1 MSDSDGKY
9 PSAPVPPKVKTPPS
23 SSSSSTSTS
32 HRGRSL
38 HPRSDS
44 NDISADEDENI
55 RPPFHKLRRCRT
67 RGSPPPPIA
76 SSSRIYPHIDLP
88 PKLKPVGDFRYET
101 ASGGETPEP
110 RSPSPDPLNIGNML
124 IYAFQEE
131 PQTLKQAL
139 KTADHEKWLVASKK
153 EYDNLIEM
161 GTWKLVSLPR
171 DKRPIK
177 CRWRYVIKAN
187 GRFKA
192 RLVAKG
198 FTQVHGIDYK
208 ETFSPVSRYESIWYI
223 LAHAALLDWE
233 IKAMDVKTAFLYG
246 ELKEEIYMEQPEG
259 FVVKRQEKKVCK
271 LIKSIYGL
279 KQAGQVW
286 YELMADTLR
295 RKLGFEWIHS
305 DAGVYVL
312 RQRGGN
318 QTEIILILYV
328 DDLLLMGNDLSMIN
342 KIKKK
347 LGEAYH
353 MKDLGATQSYLGIR
367 ITRDH
372 AHLCIWIDQEAYIDS
387 ALSQFCLMDA
397 NNTKTPL
404 PAGVHLTKSETPS
417 STNLRTKYQQLIGTL
432 LYAALGT
439 RPDIAFAVTQLSQFN
454 SDPTEEHL
462 RYAKYVLRRYLKGT
476 KSLQVCY
483 DRSLNAGLIGYS
495 DSDWGKNKDDCHSTS
510 GQVFT
515 LANGVISWASQRQK
529 TVALSVGESEYMEL
543 AATGRQCAWLRGFS
557 AEIGF
562 PFTQATMICVG
573 DSCQD
578 EGNQGTRPRTPLPL
592 LRLHPQGRAPAL
604 PVSWV

>member
-1 MSDSDGKY
+1 
-9 PSAPVPPKVKTPPS
+9 
-23 SSSSSTSTS
+23 
-32 HRGRSL
+32 
-38 HPRSDS
+38 
-44 NDISADEDENI
+44 
-55 RPPFHKLRRCRT
+55 
-67 RGSPPPPIA
+67 
-76 SSSRIYPHIDLP
+76 
-88 PKLKPVGDFRYET
+88 
-101 ASGGETPEP
+101 
-110 RSPSPDPLNIGNML
+110 
-124 IYAFQEE
+124 
-131 PQTLKQAL
+131 
-139 KTADHEKWLVASKK
+139 
-153 EYDNLIEM
+153 
-161 GTWKLVSLPR
+161 
-171 DKRPIK
+171 
-177 CRWRYVIKAN
+177 
-187 GRFKA
+187 
-192 RLVAKG
+192 
-198 FTQVHGIDYK
+198 
-208 ETFSPVSRYESIWYI
+208 
-223 LAHAALLDWE
+223 
-233 IKAMDVKTAFLYG
+233 MDVKTAFLYG

-259 FVVKRQEKKVCK
+259 FVVKGQEKKVCK

-295 RKLGFEWIHS
+295 RKLGFERIHS

-495 DSDWGKNKDDCHSTS
+495 DSDWGENKDDCHSTS

-515 LANGVISWASQRQK
+515 LANGVISWASQFKR
-529 TVALSVGESEYMEL
+529 
-543 AATGRQCAWLRGFS
+543 
-557 AEIGF
+557 
-562 PFTQATMICVG
+562 
-573 DSCQD
+573 
-578 EGNQGTRPRTPLPL
+578 
-592 LRLHPQGRAPAL
+592 RLHFQWENQNTW
-604 PVSWV
+604 S

>member
-1 MSDSDGKY
+1 
-9 PSAPVPPKVKTPPS
+9 
-23 SSSSSTSTS
+23 
-32 HRGRSL
+32 
-38 HPRSDS
+38 
-44 NDISADEDENI
+44 
-55 RPPFHKLRRCRT
+55 
-67 RGSPPPPIA
+67 
-76 SSSRIYPHIDLP
+76 
-88 PKLKPVGDFRYET
+88 
-101 ASGGETPEP
+101 
-110 RSPSPDPLNIGNML
+110 
-124 IYAFQEE
+124 
-131 PQTLKQAL
+131 
-139 KTADHEKWLVASKK
+139 
-153 EYDNLIEM
+153 
-161 GTWKLVSLPR
+161 
-171 DKRPIK
+171 
-177 CRWRYVIKAN
+177 
-187 GRFKA
+187 
-192 RLVAKG
+192 
-198 FTQVHGIDYK
+198 
-208 ETFSPVSRYESIWYI
+208 
-223 LAHAALLDWE
+223 
-233 IKAMDVKTAFLYG
+233 MDVKTAFLYG

-259 FVVKRQEKKVCK
+259 FVVKGQEKKVCK

-279 KQAGQVW
+279 KQARQVW

-295 RKLGFEWIHS
+295 RKLGFERIHS

-387 ALSQFCLMDA
+387 ALSQFRLMDA
-397 NNTKTPL
+397 NNTITPL

-417 STNLRTKYQQLIGTL
+417 STNLRAKYQQLIGTL

-495 DSDWGKNKDDCHSTS
+495 DSDWGENKDDCHSTS

-562 PFTQATMICVG
+562 PFTQATMICAG

-592 LRLHPQGRAPAL
+592 LWLHPQGRAPAL
-604 PVSWV
+604 PVS